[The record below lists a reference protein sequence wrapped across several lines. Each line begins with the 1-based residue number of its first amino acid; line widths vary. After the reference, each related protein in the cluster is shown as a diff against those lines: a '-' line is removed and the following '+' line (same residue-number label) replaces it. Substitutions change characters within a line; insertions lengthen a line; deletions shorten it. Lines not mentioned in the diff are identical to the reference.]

1 VTAFLGASE
10 VWIALAFMGHPVS
23 LVEALAIE
31 SLGQGSR
38 AAAFALPG
46 GLGVQDG
53 ALIAACAVFGIP
65 AEIAL
70 AMALVKRVAELVLG
84 VPGLLAWQILEGRQ
98 MLSERK

>member
-1 VTAFLGASE
+1 
-10 VWIALAFMGHPVS
+10 MGHPVS
-23 LVEALAIE
+23 LVEAVAIE

-84 VPGLLAWQILEGRQ
+84 VPGLLAWQVLEGRR